1 MARPPAVEPDET
13 RPHVGKFIATS
24 TCVPSARLVLTIRV
38 WSMESF
44 ISYHRRTDH
53 MREQNFKTCHTTHKR
68 RYSRR
73 VPNKFYASARRH
85 SRWHLIL
92 AQTLH
97 ET

>member
-1 MARPPAVEPDET
+1 MARPPASL
-13 RPHVGKFIATS
+13 VGKFTGTARPS
-24 TCVPSARLVLTIRV
+24 RPKQWCLLSCTCMVHGI
-38 WSMESF
+38 MF

-53 MREQNFKTCHTTHKR
+53 MREQTFKTCHTTHKR